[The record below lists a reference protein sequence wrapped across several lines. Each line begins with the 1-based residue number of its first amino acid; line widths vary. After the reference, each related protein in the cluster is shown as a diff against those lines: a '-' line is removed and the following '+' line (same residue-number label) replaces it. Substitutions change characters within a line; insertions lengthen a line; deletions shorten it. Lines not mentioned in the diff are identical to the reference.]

1 MFDSMFI
8 KVLEGGSVLLSYLGI
23 CKVSSTLG
31 EFTSSIR

>member
-1 MFDSMFI
+1 MIQCLLRFWRA
-8 KVLEGGSVLLSYLGI
+8 EACLLSYLGI